1 MAGILYIVATPIGN
15 LDDTTYRALNTL
27 KKVDIILC
35 EDTRATKKLLN
46 QFGIET
52 KTMSYHQHSEEIRKK
67 EIRNLLEEGKNIALA
82 TDAGTPGISDP
93 GNELIEQLTM
103 NNEQLTIVPIPGP
116 SAVTAALSVCGFP
129 ADKFLFLGFPPHKK
143 RRKELWQTV
152 AGSPYTVVFYEAPY
166 RIKKSIGQLA
176 ALIPDRE
183 ICLCRELT
191 KMHES
196 IYRGTVKEI
205 SEMNVPEKGEFVAVV
220 RASHK
225 SKVLES

>member
-1 MAGILYIVATPIGN
+1 MLGTLSIVATPIGN
-15 LDDTTYRALNTL
+15 LDDITYRALETL
-27 KKVDIILC
+27 KKADVILC
-35 EDTRATKKLLN
+35 EDTRVTRKLLS

-52 KTMSYHQHSEEIRKK
+52 KTMSYHQHSGEARMREVA
-67 EIRNLLEEGKNIALA
+67 ELLEQGKNMALV

-93 GNELIEQLTM
+93 GNELVEHIIRTVKD
-103 NNEQLTIVPIPGP
+103 VPVIPVPGP

-152 AGSPYTVVFYEAPY
+152 AESPYTVVFYEACY
-166 RIKKSIGQLA
+166 RIKKSLGQLA
-176 ALIPDRE
+176 ALIPERE

-196 IYRGTVKEI
+196 IYRGTIKEVA
-205 SEMNVPEKGEFVAVV
+205 EMVMPEKGEFVAVV
-220 RASHK
+220 RGEK
-225 SKVLES
+225 KIL